1 MPGTHALPTEVLP
14 QSVDLNADLGEEIT
28 DDAGLL
34 GVVTSANV
42 ACGYHAGSVAI
53 MHRVCAEAA
62 ARGVAIGAQVS
73 YADRAGFGR
82 VAREVASEVLREQ
95 VADQVGV
102 LGRIAEVEGT
112 SVRYVKAHGALYH
125 RVLHDPVQAGALLAG
140 SGGLPV
146 LTMRGAVVAEQAAAV
161 GRRVFREGFPDRAYT
176 SEGLLVPRSEPGAV
190 LSDERA
196 VIDQA
201 IGLASAVDSLCVH
214 GDHPGAVARA
224 HAVRAALEAVGIK
237 VAAPNW

>member
-1 MPGTHALPTEVLP
+1 MPETDNIRGR
-14 QSVDLNADLGEEIT
+14 VDLNADLGEEVT

-53 MHRVCAEAA
+53 MHRVCAEAVI
-62 ARGVAIGAQVS
+62 RGVAIGAQVS

-82 VAREVASEVLREQ
+82 EAKEVASEVLREQ

-102 LGRIAEVEGT
+102 LRGIAEREGT
-112 SVRYVKAHGALYH
+112 TVRYLKAHGALYH
-125 RVLHDPVQAGALLAG
+125 RVLHDPVQAAALLAG
-140 SGGLPV
+140 SGALPV
-146 LTMRGAVVAEQAAAV
+146 LTMPASVVGEQAVAL

-176 SEGLLVPRSEPGAV
+176 SGGALVPRSQAGA
-190 LSDERA
+190 LLADEA
-196 VIDQA
+196 EVTAQA
-201 IGLASAVDSLCVH
+201 LALAPDVESLCVH

-224 HAVRAALEAVGIK
+224 HAVRMALCEEGWSVS
-237 VAAPNW
+237 AAPW